1 MFALN
6 NSLDSCKHKKK
17 RAEDPMTV
25 QKEFHP
31 HPYKAPK
38 TLSSQ
43 QGWTSGGA
51 LQTPLKLTPKGTL
64 QYRVKQNGF
73 NPKAQPSQ
81 H

>member
-6 NSLDSCKHKKK
+6 NSLESCKHKKK

-31 HPYKAPK
+31 HPNKAPK

-43 QGWTSGGA
+43 QGWTSGA
-51 LQTPLKLTPKGTL
+51 VQTQLKLTPKGTL
-64 QYRVKQNGF
+64 EYRVKQNGF